1 MKNNKNIEIG
11 ALKIFAAVSTS
22 ETLTQ
27 AAEQL
32 GITQSAVSQTIKQL
46 EIQTDTQLV
55 ITRSRPIKLTP
66 SGQVLK
72 DYAMQVI
79 EDTQRM
85 LSDVRMASKGGL
97 IPLNVGMVDSFC
109 DVAGLQFMQQLKPFT
124 SRLALRT
131 GLVSPPTQA
140 LLNRDLDLLITGD
153 PLDEHPQLQRYP
165 LLRDP
170 FVVLVPKK
178 YSQRSDLNIEWLA
191 ENLPFIQYNRQ
202 SRIGALTDLIARRMN
217 IKLMTNYELDST
229 QTLLRFVQSGHG
241 WAIVTG
247 LCMVRYPDL
256 LDDVSVIQLAK
267 GNHARYLTLLCR
279 PDELGKLPQ
288 KSAEI
293 CRTLYSNEVVPQ
305 LEKIAPWLKQQAYAI
320 DEMPAI

>member
-1 MKNNKNIEIG
+1 MKNTKNIEIG

-27 AAEQL
+27 AGEQL

-72 DYAMQVI
+72 DYALQVI

-97 IPLNVGMVDSFC
+97 VPLNIGMVDSFC
-109 DVAGLQFMQQLKPFT
+109 DVAGVQLMEQLKPFT
-124 SRLALRT
+124 SKLALRT
-131 GLVSPPTQA
+131 GLVSPLTQA

-153 PLDEHPQLQRYP
+153 PLDEHPQLQRFP
-165 LLRDP
+165 VLRDP

-178 YSQRSDLNIEWLA
+178 HSQHRDLDIQWLA

-202 SRIGALTDLIARRMN
+202 SRLGALTDLIARRMN
-217 IKLMTNYELDST
+217 IKLMANYELDST
-229 QTLLRFVQSGHG
+229 QTLLRFVQAGHG

-247 LCMVRYPDL
+247 LCIVRYPEL
-256 LDDVSVIQLAK
+256 LNEVDIMPLAN
-267 GNHARYLTLLCR
+267 GNHARYLTLLSR

-288 KSAEI
+288 LTAEI
-293 CRTLYSNEVVPQ
+293 CRSLYSNEIVPQ
-305 LEKIAPWLKQQAYAI
+305 LEKIAPWLKQQAYPL
-320 DEMPAI
+320 EKMPAI

>member
-1 MKNNKNIEIG
+1 MRNNKNIEIG
-11 ALKIFAAVSTS
+11 ALKIFAAVSNS
-22 ETLTQ
+22 ESLTQ
-27 AAEQL
+27 AGEQL

-72 DYAMQVI
+72 DYAHQVI

-97 IPLNVGMVDSFC
+97 IPLKVGMVDSFC
-109 DVAGLQFMQQLKPFT
+109 DVVGVQLMEQLKPFT
-124 SRLALRT
+124 SKLALRT
-131 GLVSPPTQA
+131 GLVSPLTQA

-153 PLDEHPQLQRYP
+153 PMDEHPQLQRHP
-165 LLRDP
+165 VLRDP
-170 FVVLVPKK
+170 FVILVPKK
-178 YSQRSDLNIEWLA
+178 YIQGNERNIQWLA

-202 SRIGALTDLIARRMN
+202 SRLGALTDLIARRMN
-217 IKLMTNYELDST
+217 IKLMANYELDST

-241 WAIVTG
+241 WTIVTG
-247 LCMVRYPDL
+247 LCMVRYPEL
-256 LDDVSVIQLAK
+256 LDGVEVMPLAN
-267 GNHARYLTLLCR
+267 GNHARYLSLLSR

-288 KSAEI
+288 LTAEI
-293 CRTLYSNEVVPQ
+293 CRSLYSNEIVPQ
-305 LEKIAPWLKQQAYAI
+305 LEKIAPWLKHQAYSI
-320 DEMPAI
+320 DKVPTI

>member
-11 ALKIFAAVSTS
+11 ALKIFAAVSNS

-72 DYAMQVI
+72 DYANQVI

-109 DVAGLQFMQQLKPFT
+109 DVAGLQLMQQLKPFT

-131 GLVSPPTQA
+131 GLVSPLTQA

-170 FVVLVPKK
+170 FVVLVPKQC
-178 YSQRSDLNIEWLA
+178 SQRSDLDIEWLA

-202 SRIGALTDLIARRMN
+202 SRLGALTDLIARRMN
-217 IKLMTNYELDST
+217 IKLRTNYELDST

-247 LCMVRYPDL
+247 LCMVRYPEL
-256 LDDVSVIQLAK
+256 LNNVHVMPLAK

-288 KSAEI
+288 MSAEI
-293 CRTLYSNEVVPQ
+293 CRTLYSNEIVPQ

>member
-11 ALKIFAAVSTS
+11 ALKIFAAVSNS

-72 DYAMQVI
+72 DYAKQVI

-124 SRLALRT
+124 SKLALRT
-131 GLVSPPTQA
+131 GLVSPLTQA

-178 YSQRSDLNIEWLA
+178 FSQRSDLSIEWLA

-202 SRIGALTDLIARRMN
+202 SRLGALTDLIARRMN

-256 LDDVSVIQLAK
+256 LKDVSVIQLAK
-267 GNHARYLTLLCR
+267 GNHARYLTLLSR

-293 CRTLYSNEVVPQ
+293 CRALYSNEIVPQ
-305 LEKIAPWLKQQAYAI
+305 LEKIAPWLKLQAYAI

>member
-131 GLVSPPTQA
+131 GLVSPLTQA

-170 FVVLVPKK
+170 FVVLMPKK

-191 ENLPFIQYNRQ
+191 ENVPFIQYNRQ

>member
-1 MKNNKNIEIG
+1 MKNTKNIEIG

-22 ETLTQ
+22 DTLTQ
-27 AAEQL
+27 AGEQL

-46 EIQTDTQLV
+46 EIQTDTELV

-72 DYAMQVI
+72 DYAQQVI

-97 IPLNVGMVDSFC
+97 IPLNIGMVDSFC
-109 DVAGLQFMQQLKPFT
+109 DVAGVQLMEQLKPFT
-124 SRLALRT
+124 SKLALRT
-131 GLVSPPTQA
+131 GLVSPLTQA

-165 LLRDP
+165 VLRDP

-178 YSQRSDLNIEWLA
+178 YSQRADLDIQWLA
-191 ENLPFIQYNRQ
+191 DNLPFIQYNRQ
-202 SRIGALTDLIARRMN
+202 SRLGALTDLIARRMN
-217 IKLMTNYELDST
+217 IKLMANYELDST
-229 QTLLRFVQSGHG
+229 QTLLRFVQAGHG

-247 LCMVRYPDL
+247 LCIVRYPEL
-256 LDDVSVIQLAK
+256 LNEVDVMPLAS
-267 GNHARYLTLLCR
+267 GNHARYLTLLSR
-279 PDELGKLPQ
+279 PDALGKLPQ
-288 KSAEI
+288 LTAKI
-293 CRTLYSNEVVPQ
+293 CRGLYSNEIVPQ
-305 LEKIAPWLKQQAYAI
+305 LEKIAPWLKQQAYAL

>member
-131 GLVSPPTQA
+131 GLVSPLTQA

-256 LDDVSVIQLAK
+256 LGDVSVIQLAK

>member
-11 ALKIFAAVSTS
+11 ALKIFAAVSNS

-72 DYAMQVI
+72 DYAKQVI

-124 SRLALRT
+124 SKLALRT
-131 GLVSPPTQA
+131 GLVSPLTQA

-178 YSQRSDLNIEWLA
+178 FSQRSDLSIEWLA

-202 SRIGALTDLIARRMN
+202 SRLGSLTDLIARRMN

-256 LDDVSVIQLAK
+256 LKDVSVIQLAK
-267 GNHARYLTLLCR
+267 GNHARYLTLLSR

-293 CRTLYSNEVVPQ
+293 CRALYSNEIVPQ
-305 LEKIAPWLKQQAYAI
+305 LEKIAPWLKLQAYAI

>member
-131 GLVSPPTQA
+131 GLVSPLTQA

-256 LDDVSVIQLAK
+256 LDDVSVIQLA
-267 GNHARYLTLLCR
+267 LL
-279 PDELGKLPQ
+279 Q
-288 KSAEI
+288 S
-293 CRTLYSNEVVPQ
+293 
-305 LEKIAPWLKQQAYAI
+305 
-320 DEMPAI
+320 

>member
-1 MKNNKNIEIG
+1 MKKTKNIEIG
-11 ALKIFAAVSTS
+11 ALKIFAAVSNS

-27 AAEQL
+27 AGEQL
-32 GITQSAVSQTIKQL
+32 GITQSAVSQAIKQL

-72 DYAMQVI
+72 EYARQVI

-85 LSDVRMASKGGL
+85 LSDVSMASKGGL
-97 IPLNVGMVDSFC
+97 VPLNVGMVDSFC
-109 DVAGLQFMQQLKPFT
+109 DVAGLQLMQQLKPYT

-131 GLVSPPTQA
+131 GLVSPLTQA

-170 FVVLVPKK
+170 FVILVSKK
-178 YSQRSDLNIEWLA
+178 CNPPADLSIQWLA

-202 SRIGALTDLIARRMN
+202 SRLGTLTDLIARRMN

-247 LCMVRYPDL
+247 LCMVRYPQL
-256 LDDVSVIQLAK
+256 LEDVEIMPLAN
-267 GNHARYLTLLCR
+267 GNHARYLSLLCR

-288 KSAEI
+288 MSAEI
-293 CRTLYSNEVVPQ
+293 CRKLYSDEIVPQ

-320 DEMPAI
+320 DKMPAI

>member
-131 GLVSPPTQA
+131 GLVSPLTQA

-170 FVVLVPKK
+170 YVVLVPKK

>member
-131 GLVSPPTQA
+131 GLVSPLTQA

-279 PDELGKLPQ
+279 PDELGELPQ

>member
-1 MKNNKNIEIG
+1 MRNNKNIEIG
-11 ALKIFAAVSTS
+11 ALKIFAAVSNAES
-22 ETLTQ
+22 LTQ
-27 AAEQL
+27 AGEQL

-72 DYAMQVI
+72 DYAHQVI

-97 IPLNVGMVDSFC
+97 IPLKVGMVDSFC
-109 DVAGLQFMQQLKPFT
+109 DVVGVQLMEQLKPFT
-124 SRLALRT
+124 SKLALRT
-131 GLVSPPTQA
+131 GLVSPLTQA

-153 PLDEHPQLQRYP
+153 PMDEHPQLQRHP
-165 LLRDP
+165 VLRDP
-170 FVVLVPKK
+170 FVILVPKK
-178 YSQRSDLNIEWLA
+178 NIQGNERNIQWLA

-202 SRIGALTDLIARRMN
+202 SRLGALTDLIARRMN
-217 IKLMTNYELDST
+217 IKLMANYELDST

-241 WAIVTG
+241 WTIVTG
-247 LCMVRYPDL
+247 LCMVRYPEL
-256 LDDVSVIQLAK
+256 LDGVEVMPLAN
-267 GNHARYLTLLCR
+267 GNHARYLSLLSR

-288 KSAEI
+288 LTAEI
-293 CRTLYSNEVVPQ
+293 CRSLYSNEIVPQ
-305 LEKIAPWLKQQAYAI
+305 LEKIAPWLKQQAYSI
-320 DEMPAI
+320 DKVPTI

>member
-11 ALKIFAAVSTS
+11 ALKIFAAVSNS

-72 DYAMQVI
+72 DYANQVI

-124 SRLALRT
+124 SKLALRT
-131 GLVSPPTQA
+131 GLVSPLTQA

-178 YSQRSDLNIEWLA
+178 YSQRSDLSIEWLA

-202 SRIGALTDLIARRMN
+202 SRLGALTDLIARRMN

-256 LDDVSVIQLAK
+256 LKDVSVIQLAK
-267 GNHARYLTLLCR
+267 GNHARYLTLLSR

-293 CRTLYSNEVVPQ
+293 CRALYSNEIVPQ

>member
-11 ALKIFAAVSTS
+11 ALKIFAAVSNS

-72 DYAMQVI
+72 DYAKQVI

-124 SRLALRT
+124 SKLALRT
-131 GLVSPPTQA
+131 GLVSPLTQA

-178 YSQRSDLNIEWLA
+178 FSQRSDLSIEWLA

-202 SRIGALTDLIARRMN
+202 SRLGSLTDLIARRMN

-256 LDDVSVIQLAK
+256 LKDVSVIQLAK
-267 GNHARYLTLLCR
+267 GNHARYLTLLSR

-293 CRTLYSNEVVPQ
+293 CRALYSNEIVPQ

>member
-131 GLVSPPTQA
+131 GLVSPLTQA